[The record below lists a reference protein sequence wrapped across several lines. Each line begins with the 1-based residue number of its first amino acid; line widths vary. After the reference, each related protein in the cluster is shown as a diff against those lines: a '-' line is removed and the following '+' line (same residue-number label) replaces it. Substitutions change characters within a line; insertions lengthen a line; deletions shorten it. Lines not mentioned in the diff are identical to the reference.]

1 MTTTDAYEKTLQ
13 AMYSLHRFGIK
24 LGLDIISGMLN
35 GLGNPQET
43 FNCIHI
49 AGTNGKGSVASALS
63 TILHR
68 AGYRTGLYTSPHLVS
83 FNERIC
89 INNQPVS
96 NDTVIAAHDRAV
108 AAYKGDRE
116 NTFFELT
123 TAMAL
128 DIFGREQVDWAII
141 ETGMGGRL
149 DATNVLNPDLCL
161 ITNISMEHQ
170 AYLGDTIAQI
180 AGEKGGIIKKG
191 VPVITGVRQPDAI
204 ATIESIAAEKKAPL
218 ARFKETFDIRPST
231 ENIFDY
237 QGIASDLDMVAVG
250 LPGDHQLENAALVLA
265 ACETLNMAGKT
276 DIAEEAMRYG
286 LKQNHWPGRLE
297 IVAEAPTI
305 LLDGAHNLV
314 ACEALARFLETRYAD
329 RDITLVVG
337 ILDDKPYE
345 KMLNLLVPN
354 CKKLILTRPII
365 DRALEPEAL
374 RPVVA
379 PYGKET
385 TIITSV
391 PDAVNQAIDT
401 AAPEDVV
408 CIAGSLYVVGEARQM
423 LDITGRIN

>member
-1 MTTTDAYEKTLQ
+1 MTTSSAYEKCLQ
-13 AMYSLHRFGIK
+13 EMYSLHRFGIK
-24 LGLDIISGMLN
+24 LGLDLISGMLR

-43 FNCIHI
+43 YHCIHI

-89 INNQPVS
+89 INNKPVA
-96 NDTVIAAHDRAV
+96 DDDIVAAHARATG
-108 AAYKGDRE
+108 AFKGDRE
-116 NTFFELT
+116 NTFFELS

-128 DIFGREQVDWAII
+128 DIFGRKEVDWAII

-149 DATNVLNPDLCL
+149 DATNVLNPDLCV
-161 ITNISMEHQ
+161 ITNISLEHQ
-170 AYLGDTIAQI
+170 SYLGDTIAQI
-180 AGEKGGIIKKG
+180 AGEKGGIIKQG
-191 VPVITGVRQPDAI
+191 VPVVTGVRQPEAI
-204 ATIESIAAEKKAPL
+204 ATIDSLAREKEAPL

-237 QGIASDLDMVAVG
+237 QGIATDLDMVAVG
-250 LPGDHQLENAALVLA
+250 LPGEHQLENAALVLA
-265 ACETLNMAGKT
+265 ACETLNLSGKT
-276 DIAEEAMRYG
+276 KIEVADMRHG
-286 LKQNHWPGRLE
+286 LMENNWPGRLE

-314 ACEALARFLETRYAD
+314 ACEALAHFLKTRMAG
-329 RDITLVVG
+329 RNITLVVG

-345 KMLNLLVPN
+345 QMLDLLVPH
-354 CKKLILTRPII
+354 CKKLVLTRPVI

-374 RPVVA
+374 LPVVQ

-385 TIITSV
+385 TIITDV
-391 PDAVNQAIDT
+391 PDAANHAIDS

>member
-1 MTTTDAYEKTLQ
+1 MTDSDAYEKCLE

-24 LGLDIISGMLN
+24 LGLDIISGMLSS
-35 GLGNPQET
+35 LGNPQET

-89 INNQPVS
+89 INNEPIT
-96 NDTVIAAHDRAV
+96 NDDIVAAHAKV
-108 AAYKGDRE
+108 TGAFQGDRE

-128 DIFGREQVDWAII
+128 YEFGRQNVDWAII

-149 DATNVLNPDLCL
+149 DATNVLNPDLSI
-161 ITNISMEHQ
+161 ITNISLEHQ
-170 AYLGDTIAQI
+170 SYLGDTIAEI
-180 AGEKGGIIKKG
+180 AGEKGGIIKPG
-191 VPVITGVRQPDAI
+191 VPVVTGVWQPEAI
-204 ATIESIAAEKKAPL
+204 ETIESLAGDQNAPL
-218 ARFKETFDIRPST
+218 ARFKETFGIHPSS

-237 QGIASDLDMVAVG
+237 RGIATNLDAVAVG
-250 LPGDHQLENAALVLA
+250 LPGKHQLENAALVLA
-265 ACETLNMAGKT
+265 ACETLNLAGKIKI
-276 DIAEEAMRYG
+276 DEEDMRYG
-286 LKQNHWPGRLE
+286 LMNNSWPGRLE

-314 ACEALARFLETRYAD
+314 ACEALAHFLKTRFAD

-345 KMLNLLVPN
+345 KMLGLLVPN
-354 CKKLILTRPII
+354 CNKLILTRPVI

-374 RPVVA
+374 LPVVE
-379 PYGKET
+379 PYGKAT
-385 TIITSV
+385 TIIANV
-391 PDAVNQAIDT
+391 PDAVNHAVDT
-401 AAPEDVV
+401 TGRDEVICV
-408 CIAGSLYVVGEARQM
+408 AGSLYVVGEARQM
-423 LDITGRIN
+423 LDLSGRIN

>member
-1 MTTTDAYEKTLQ
+1 MTPSDAYKKTLQ

-35 GLGNPQET
+35 GLGNPQES
-43 FNCIHI
+43 FNCVHI
-49 AGTNGKGSVASALS
+49 AGTNGKGSIASALS

-89 INNQPVS
+89 IDNKPVS
-96 NDTVIAAHDRAV
+96 NEDIITAHDRAV
-108 AAYKGDRE
+108 AAFKGDRE

-128 DIFGREQVDWAII
+128 DIFGRKQVDWAII

-149 DATNVLNPDLCL
+149 DATNVLNPDLCI

-170 AYLGDTIAQI
+170 AYLGDSIAQI
-180 AGEKGGIIKKG
+180 AAEKGGIIKKG
-191 VPVITGVRQPDAI
+191 VPVVTGVRQPEAI
-204 ATIESIAAEKKAPL
+204 DTIESLATEKEAPL

-231 ENIFDY
+231 ENMFDY
-237 QGIASDLDMVAVG
+237 QGIATDLDMVAVG

-265 ACETLNMAGKT
+265 ACETLNIAGKT
-276 DIAEEAMRYG
+276 TIDVEAMRYG
-286 LKQNHWPGRLE
+286 LLQNHWPGRLE

-345 KMLNLLVPN
+345 KMLDLLVPN
-354 CKKLILTRPII
+354 CRKLILTRPII

-374 RPVVA
+374 LPVVE
-379 PYGKET
+379 PYGKQT
-385 TIITSV
+385 TIIPSV
-391 PDAVNQAIDT
+391 PDAVNQAID
-401 AAPEDVV
+401 AATPEEVV

-423 LDITGRIN
+423 LDNTGRIN

>member
-1 MTTTDAYEKTLQ
+1 MTESNAYDKCLQ

-35 GLGNPQET
+35 GLGSPQET
-43 FNCIHI
+43 YNCIHI

-63 TILHR
+63 TILHK

-89 INNQPVS
+89 IDNQPVS
-96 NDTVIAAHDRAV
+96 NEDIITAHTRATE
-108 AAYKGDRE
+108 AFRGDRE

-128 DIFGREQVDWAII
+128 DIFGRKQVDWAII

-149 DATNVLNPDLCL
+149 DATNVLTPDLCI
-161 ITNISMEHQ
+161 ITNISLEHQ
-170 AYLGDTIAQI
+170 SYLGDTIAQI
-180 AGEKGGIIKKG
+180 AGEKGGIIKKD
-191 VPVITGVRQPDAI
+191 VPVVTGVRQPEAI
-204 ATIESIAAEKKAPL
+204 ETIERLSAENEAPL
-218 ARFKETFDIRPST
+218 ARFKETFDVRPLS
-231 ENIFDY
+231 ENTFDY
-237 QGIASDLDMVAVG
+237 QGIATDLESVAVG

-265 ACETLNMAGKT
+265 ACETLNLSGKVT
-276 DIAEEAMRYG
+276 LNAADMRYG
-286 LKQNHWPGRLE
+286 LLENRWPGRLE
-297 IVAEAPTI
+297 IVAESPTI

-314 ACEALARFLETRYAD
+314 ACEVLARFLKTRFAE

-345 KMLNLLVPN
+345 KMLDLLVPT
-354 CKKLILTRPII
+354 CKSLILTRPII

-374 RPVVA
+374 LPVVE

-385 TIITSV
+385 TIIAEV
-391 PDAVNQAIDT
+391 PKAVNHAIDN
-401 AAPEDVV
+401 ARPDEVICV
-408 CIAGSLYVVGEARQM
+408 AGSLYVVGEARQM
-423 LDITGRIN
+423 LDLSGRIN